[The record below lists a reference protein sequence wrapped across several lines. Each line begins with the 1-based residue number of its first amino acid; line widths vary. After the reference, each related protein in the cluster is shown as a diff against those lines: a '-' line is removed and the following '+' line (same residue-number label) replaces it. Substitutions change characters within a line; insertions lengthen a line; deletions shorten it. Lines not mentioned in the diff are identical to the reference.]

1 MVDSQAKEAR
11 VQDLRMRF
19 AEEILLGQNADE
31 EVEDDLQLLQKCWCL
46 NVNSENI
53 IIFNYPWQSI
63 HPIQSKAIH
72 L

>member
-46 NVNSENI
+46 NLNSENI
-53 IIFNYPWQSI
+53 IIFNFPWHPSI
-63 HPIQSKAIH
+63 
-72 L
+72 